1 MEKSFTN
8 RNSKKAIIVTDEN
21 LIIDGIKNILFETGY
36 NATEKKLEN
45 INKRDFKSR
54 LIIIISYDLKKKEL
68 ELIKSIKENSFYAN
82 IILVTGVDRK
92 VINRSIFR
100 IGVDAVINAFD
111 SKQILKKAIQI
122 IEKDENYISPFYLK
136 TAETD
141 ETDEKKL
148 DNLTKRQYQIFVLTK
163 DGKNKDEIAEILG
176 IAPKTVG
183 NHLSKIRNTI
193 K

>member
-36 NATEKKLEN
+36 NATEKRLEN

-54 LIIIISYDLKKKEL
+54 LIIIISYDLKIEEL

-122 IEKDENYISPFYLK
+122 IEKDENYISPFYVK
-136 TAETD
+136 SEETN

-148 DNLTKRQYQIFVLTK
+148 DNLTKRQYQIFVLSK
-163 DGKNKDEIAEILG
+163 DGKSKDEIAEILG
-176 IAPKTVG
+176 ITPKTVG

>member
-54 LIIIISYDLKKKEL
+54 LIIIISYDLKKEEL

-122 IEKDENYISPFYLK
+122 IEKDENYISPFYVK
-136 TAETD
+136 SEETN

-148 DNLTKRQYQIFVLTK
+148 DNLTKRQYQIFVLSK
-163 DGKNKDEIAEILG
+163 DGKSKDEIAEILG
-176 IAPKTVG
+176 ITPKTVG

>member
-54 LIIIISYDLKKKEL
+54 LIIIISYDLKKEEL
-68 ELIKSIKENSFYAN
+68 DLIKSIKENSFYAN

-141 ETDEKKL
+141 ETDETKL
-148 DNLTKRQYQIFVLTK
+148 DNLTKKAIPNICFDKGRQEQ
-163 DGKNKDEIAEILG
+163 
-176 IAPKTVG
+176 
-183 NHLSKIRNTI
+183 R
-193 K
+193 

>member
-8 RNSKKAIIVTDEN
+8 RNSKKAIVVTNAN
-21 LIIDGIKNILFETGY
+21 LILDGIKNILIQTGY
-36 NATEKKLEN
+36 NAIEKEIKS

-54 LIIIISYDLKKKEL
+54 LIIIISYDLRKEEL

-82 IILVTGVDRK
+82 IILVTGVDESI
-92 VINRSIFR
+92 INRSVFR
-100 IGVDAVINAFD
+100 IGVDAVVNAFD
-111 SKQILKKAIQI
+111 SKQILIKAIQE
-122 IEKDENYISPFYLK
+122 IENDNKYISPFYVK
-136 TAETD
+136 AKKEN
-141 ETDEKKL
+141 EEKL
-148 DNLTKRQYQIFVLTK
+148 DNLTKRQYQIYVLAK
-163 DGKNKDEIAEILG
+163 DGKNKDEIAKILG